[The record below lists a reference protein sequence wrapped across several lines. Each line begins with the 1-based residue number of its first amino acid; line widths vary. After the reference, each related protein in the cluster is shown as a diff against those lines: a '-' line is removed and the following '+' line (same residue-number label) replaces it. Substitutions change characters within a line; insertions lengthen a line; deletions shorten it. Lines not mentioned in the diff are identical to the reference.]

1 MKKVL
6 LSSVAALAV
15 FGYKNFPSRR
25 KPARKFI
32 YSSERLDFFLDTK

>member
-15 FGYKNFPSRR
+15 FGTFQAVSAENTVPSANTGVV
-25 KPARKFI
+25 PTADQ
-32 YSSERLDFFLDTK
+32 Y